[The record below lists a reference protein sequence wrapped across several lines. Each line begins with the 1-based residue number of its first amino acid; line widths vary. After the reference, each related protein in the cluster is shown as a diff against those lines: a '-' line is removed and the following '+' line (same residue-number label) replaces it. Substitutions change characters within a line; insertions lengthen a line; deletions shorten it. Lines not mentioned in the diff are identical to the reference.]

1 MRNTVLKIINPLLLL
16 LLLFQLTTAVLRDSI
31 YGFFGRWHPIAGYA
45 LVALGVL
52 HLLLNWRWVG
62 AAYRDSP

>member
-1 MRNTVLKIINPLLLL
+1 MRCTLLKIINPLL

-31 YGFFGRWHPIAGYA
+31 YAFFGHWHPIAGYT

-52 HLLLNWRWVG
+52 HLLLNWRWMG
-62 AAYRDSP
+62 TAYRHSP

>member
-1 MRNTVLKIINPLLLL
+1 MRNTLLKIINPLLLL

-31 YGFFGRWHPIAGYA
+31 YAFFGRWHPIAGYA
-45 LVALGVL
+45 LVGLGVL

-62 AAYRDSP
+62 AVYRHSP

>member
-16 LLLFQLTTAVLRDSI
+16 LLLFQLTTAVLRGSI
-31 YGFFGRWHPIAGYA
+31 YDFFHSWHPIGGYA
-45 LVALGVL
+45 LVALGLL

-62 AAYRDSP
+62 AAYRHSP